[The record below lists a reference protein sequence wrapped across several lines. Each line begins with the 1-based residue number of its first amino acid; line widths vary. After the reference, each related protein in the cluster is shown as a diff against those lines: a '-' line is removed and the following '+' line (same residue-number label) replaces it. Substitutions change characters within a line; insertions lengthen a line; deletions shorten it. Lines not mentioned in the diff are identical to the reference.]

1 MRHLRFILM
10 ALLMA
15 FVSAAYG
22 VTPEEILANP
32 QQEARARALS
42 SQFRCLVCQ
51 NESIDESDAA
61 LAKDIRTIIR
71 KDIVAGESDAEITR
85 FLVARYGDF
94 VLLKPP
100 LDRATLLLWGAP
112 ALLVLFS
119 GIVLWQAQR
128 NQKIIPVPAPLNSAE
143 EAALAKLTG
152 GE

>member
-1 MRHLRFILM
+1 MRHLRLISM
-10 ALLMA
+10 TLLMA
-15 FVSAAYG
+15 FVSTAYG

-71 KDIVAGESDAEITR
+71 KDIVAGKNDAEITH

-100 LDRATLLLWGAP
+100 LDRATLLLWSAP
-112 ALLVLFS
+112 ALLVLFA
-119 GIVLWQAQR
+119 GIGLWQARRHQ
-128 NQKIIPVPAPLNSAE
+128 QVLADPAPLNSVE

>member
-1 MRHLRFILM
+1 MGHLRLVCLAMLM
-10 ALLMA
+10 CVASLSHA
-15 FVSAAYG
+15 
-22 VTPEEILANP
+22 VTPEEVLSNP

-51 NESIDESDAA
+51 NESIDESDAS

-71 KDIVAGESDAEITR
+71 KDIVAGKSDAEITR

-112 ALLVLFS
+112 AL
-119 GIVLWQAQR
+119 IVLLAALFMWQARRQQR
-128 NQKIIPVPAPLNSAE
+128 GEPEAPPLDAAE
-143 EAALAKLTG
+143 EAALARLMRP
-152 GE
+152 E